1 MNDTILNIES
11 EYPFRKEIKLK
22 ANNNLKVKLR
32 IPSSVVVNKKYKV
45 KDNFITLYLK
55 KDEERIINYI
65 IEPRYEERK
74 NNNYVVKYGNLLF
87 SLPIDYKME
96 TSEYIRNNVER
107 KYPYCDYYFR
117 PTSEYKY
124 AFNSNEFKVIEKE
137 YDKPFDRLNPPLE
150 IQTEFR
156 KVDLRNK
163 RGYQNVLLV
172 KPIKYY
178 DETKLINM
186 KPYGATYLRMTEMYK
201 IDS

>member
-1 MNDTILNIES
+1 
-11 EYPFRKEIKLK
+11 
-22 ANNNLKVKLR
+22 
-32 IPSSVVVNKKYKV
+32 
-45 KDNFITLYLK
+45 
-55 KDEERIINYI
+55 
-65 IEPRYEERK
+65 
-74 NNNYVVKYGNLLF
+74 
-87 SLPIDYKME
+87 ME

-117 PTSEYKY
+117 PMSEYKY

-163 RGYQNVLLV
+163 RGYQNVLLF